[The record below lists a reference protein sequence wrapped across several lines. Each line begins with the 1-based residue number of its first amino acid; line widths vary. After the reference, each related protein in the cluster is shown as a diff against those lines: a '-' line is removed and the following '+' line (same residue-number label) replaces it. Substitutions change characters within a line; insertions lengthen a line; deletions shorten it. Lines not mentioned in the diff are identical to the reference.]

1 MLRRLRHRLPSLA
14 IRSIYIASVR
24 PALEYAAVAWC
35 GVRSGEV
42 QLLERKQRSAAR
54 LIAGV
59 SQSDELPH
67 DILLAQAGLEPL
79 HLRRQAACAVF
90 AYSLYTRD
98 QPLPPHMAAA
108 LASWHARLPKP
119 SSSVV
124 LRSSQSFLQRLPRP
138 RTELFRCSPFYLS
151 FSLLNSVSPDQSISV
166 SSFRS
171 FFLSPLPRQS

>member
-1 MLRRLRHRLPSLA
+1 MLRRLRHCFPLLA

-42 QLLERKQRSAAR
+42 QRLERMQRSAAR

-59 SQSDELPH
+59 SQSDRLPH

-79 HLRRQAACAVF
+79 HLLRQVACAVF
-90 AYSLYTRD
+90 AHSLYTRD
-98 QPLPPHMAAA
+98 QHLPPHMAAA

-124 LRSSQSFLQRLPRP
+124 LCSSQSSLQRLPWP
-138 RTELFRCSPFYLS
+138 RTELFRRSPFYLS
-151 FSLLNSVSPDQSISV
+151 FSLLNSVPPDQLISV
-166 SSFRS
+166 SSIRS
-171 FFLSPLPRQS
+171 SFLSPLHRQS